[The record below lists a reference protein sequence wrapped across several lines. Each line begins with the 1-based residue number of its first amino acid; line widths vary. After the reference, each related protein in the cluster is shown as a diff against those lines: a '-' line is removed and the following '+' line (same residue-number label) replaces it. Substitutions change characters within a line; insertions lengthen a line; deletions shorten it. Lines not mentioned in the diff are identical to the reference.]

1 MQLINQPG
9 LSVFNQVF
17 SVSAAPIIVPL
28 ATNVRGVRIVA
39 VAYNWFLGAIN
50 SQLALNITSVSSNEF
65 YAGMI
70 DDNGA
75 TGPINISKNQV
86 FERDVQFSG
95 GQNIALNVSIT
106 GTARVGVYV
115 VMKVL

>member
-9 LSVFNQVF
+9 LSVYNQVF
-17 SVSAAPIIVPL
+17 SASSSPIIVPL
-28 ATNVRGVRIVA
+28 ATNVRGVRVVA

-50 SQLALNITSVSSNEF
+50 SQLALNLTSVTTSEF

-75 TGPINISKNQV
+75 TGPVNISKNQV
-86 FERDVQFSG
+86 FERDIQFSG
-95 GQNIALNVSIT
+95 GQNIVLNVSIT

-115 VMKVL
+115 VIKVL